1 MDKTIRW
8 GILGCG
14 KIARKFASDLAL
26 VKNAKLF
33 AVAARS
39 IETASAFAT
48 EFGSSKAYSSY
59 QELVTDKDVDVIYVA
74 TPHSMHY
81 EHVLL
86 CLQHK
91 KAVLCEKAFAIN
103 ANQTKEM
110 IALARSQNVFLME
123 AFWTRFLPHYLKLKE
138 LIREQKIGTIQYIH
152 AEFGFKPAEPI
163 APRIY
168 DLALGGGSLL
178 DIGVYP
184 IFLTLDLLGV
194 PDEIFAHGAFAPTGA
209 DEQCA
214 MQFRYRNGTTAQLF
228 SSFQSHLATG
238 ADIVGD
244 RGRLRLTH
252 RFHGP
257 TTQLEFYSSTVDTCE
272 IIQFESAKGFGYEY
286 ESQHVTDCLLNNLT
300 ESSVRKLDDT
310 LLLMETLDRIREK
323 MGLRYPADNE
333 NY

>member
-1 MDKTIRW
+1 MNKTIRW

-33 AVAARS
+33 AVAARLT
-39 IETASAFAT
+39 ETATDFAK
-48 EFGSSKAYSSY
+48 EFNASKAYASY
-59 QELVTDKDVDVIYVA
+59 LELVTDVDVDVIYIA
-74 TPHSMHY
+74 TPHALHY
-81 EHVLL
+81 EHVML

-110 IALARSQNVFLME
+110 INLARLQNVFLME
-123 AFWTRFLPHYLKLKE
+123 AFWTRFLPHYLKVKE

-152 AEFGFKPAEPI
+152 AEFGFKPSEPI

-184 IFLTLDLLGV
+184 IFLALDLLGV
-194 PDEIFAHGAFAPTGA
+194 PDEIFANGLFASTGA
-209 DEQCA
+209 DAQCA
-214 MQFRYRNGTTAQLF
+214 MQFRYRSGATAQLF

-257 TTQLEFYSSTVDTCE
+257 TTQLEFYPSTVDTCE
-272 IIQFESAKGFGYEY
+272 MIPFESAKGFGYEY
-286 ESQHVTDCLLNNLT
+286 EAQHVTDCLLNNLT

-323 MGLRYPADNE
+323 MGLRYPADGV
-333 NY
+333 